1 MQRFSLDKGRSILI
15 YGAGILGNRLKK
27 TINQLNEKASVQFL
41 ITRKDSQND
50 NKDNIMEIT
59 DKALDKN
66 RLLIIAVT
74 SLEMG
79 FDMMKRAKTEKF
91 QNIVYLDEKLRKI
104 VYDT

>member
-1 MQRFSLDKGRSILI
+1 
-15 YGAGILGNRLKK
+15 
-27 TINQLNEKASVQFL
+27 
-41 ITRKDSQND
+41 
-50 NKDNIMEIT
+50 MEIT